1 MPLSV
6 KIVADSINPAGKR
19 LTTFEVSTHLFIWSE
34 WMTHRQFSRNAQSN
48 RAIPTKKI
56 IESVRTDPALPLHWG
71 KNQPGMVAEEEL
83 TKEQIESV
91 RMYWLQMSRE
101 ACDHAEKLS
110 EMGGHKQFVN
120 RSLAPYMWIR
130 ALISST
136 TWDNFFNLR
145 IEKSA
150 QPEIRVPAQMMKTA
164 LEEHEPQKLEWG
176 HWHLP
181 FVSEEQKYELPISV
195 LKKISAARCAR
206 VSFLSHDG
214 SHDPNKDIDLHD
226 RLLADGHM
234 SPFEHVAQANG
245 NLFDHL
251 CANPISNFDPS
262 WFQYRKVIEKEIY
275 AQEK

>member
-48 RAIPTKKI
+48 RAIPTKTI
-56 IESVRTDPALPLHWG
+56 IKTVREDPALPLHWG

-83 TKEQIESV
+83 TPEQAEAV
-91 RMYWLQMSRE
+91 KAYWVQMSLD
-101 ACDHAEKLS
+101 ACKHAEKLS

-136 TWDNFFNLR
+136 EWDNFFHLR

-150 QPEIRVPAQMMKTA
+150 QPEIQAPARMMKEC
-164 LEEHEPQKLEWG
+164 LETQNPKQLAWG
-176 HWHLP
+176 EWHLP
-181 FVSEEQKYELPISV
+181 FINADHEGLDIGT
-195 LKKISAARCAR
+195 LRKISTARAAR
-206 VSFLSHDG
+206 VSYLSHDG
-214 SHDPNKDIDLHD
+214 SHDPAKDITLHD

-234 SPFEHVAQANG
+234 SPFEHCAQAWEVG
-245 NLFDHL
+245 P
-251 CANPISNFDPS
+251 AAGSNFDPS
-262 WFQYRKVIEKEIY
+262 WFQYRKVVELGL
-275 AQEK
+275 

>member
-6 KIVADSINPAGKR
+6 KIIADSINPAGKR

-56 IESVRTDPALPLHWG
+56 IETVRNDPALPLHWG

-83 TKEQIESV
+83 TPEQIEAV
-91 RMYWLQMSRE
+91 KAYWLQMSRE

-136 TWDNFFNLR
+136 EWDNFFKLR

-150 QPEIRVPAQMMKTA
+150 QPEIQVPATLMRDA
-164 LEEHEPQKLEWG
+164 LASHQPKELEWG
-176 HWHLP
+176 QWHLP
-181 FVSEEQKYELPISV
+181 FINEDHEGLDITV
-195 LKKISAARCAR
+195 LRKISAARCAR

-214 SHDPNKDIDLHD
+214 SHDPAKDVGLHD

-234 SPFEHVAQANG
+234 SPFEHCAQA
-245 NLFDHL
+245 L
-251 CANPISNFDPS
+251 PILAAQKWNSNFDPS
-262 WFQYRKVIEKEIY
+262 WLQYRKVVELGL
-275 AQEK
+275 